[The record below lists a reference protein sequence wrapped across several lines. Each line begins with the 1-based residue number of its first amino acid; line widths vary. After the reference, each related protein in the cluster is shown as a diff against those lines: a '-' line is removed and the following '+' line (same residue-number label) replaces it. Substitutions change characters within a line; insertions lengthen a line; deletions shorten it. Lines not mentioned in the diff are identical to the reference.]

1 MNTKND
7 VKYHRDWLRV
17 HRYGFPIEGL
27 PPQSC
32 PGCGVIF
39 VPRTRKQKF
48 CHKACGTVYRRKTV
62 YGNVYTNKC
71 RGKSAEAFI
80 AALLSH
86 KNRKEFLTLDY
97 MMGIYHAQDGKCA
110 LSGEQM
116 THITGKGRGSTNI
129 SIDRIDSSKGYVPGN
144 VQLVCAIINCMKNE
158 HPQEEFIKF
167 CQKVVDKNQNPLDNR
182 ASNLR
187 IESKKKNRGRKK

>member
-1 MNTKND
+1 
-7 VKYHRDWLRV
+7 
-17 HRYGFPIEGL
+17 
-27 PPQSC
+27 
-32 PGCGVIF
+32 
-39 VPRTRKQKF
+39 
-48 CHKACGTVYRRKTV
+48 
-62 YGNVYTNKC
+62 
-71 RGKSAEAFI
+71 
-80 AALLSH
+80 
-86 KNRKEFLTLDY
+86 

-116 THITGKGRGSTNI
+116 THITGKGRVPTNI

-182 ASNLR
+182 ASDLR